1 MTVWTKTL
9 GIVFVLTAGI
19 VVSAAARLSPQAAL
33 EETIGGTISATRVI
47 TRDARLT
54 GNVVCAMTA
63 SSCIQFGAS
72 GITLNLNGFTMTG
85 LADPSIGCPEASVPN
100 EFGIDTNN
108 YSDVTILGPGV
119 VQQFR
124 NQGIIVRMNTA
135 RARVASVTSS
145 TNCAA
150 GIILVGSDNL
160 VEDNFLVRNGSP
172 TAACGGV

>member
-9 GIVFVLTAGI
+9 GIVFVLTAGM

-33 EETIGGTISATRVI
+33 EETISGTISATRVI

-85 LADPSIGCPEASVPN
+85 LADPSIGCPEARVPN
-100 EFGIDTNN
+100 EFGVDTNDR
-108 YSDVTILGPGV
+108 SDVTILGPGV

-124 NQGIIVRMNTA
+124 NQGIFVSVNTA

-145 TNCAA
+145 TNCGA
-150 GIILVGSDNL
+150 GIFLLGSDNL
-160 VEDNFLVRNGSP
+160 VEGNFLMRNGALA
-172 TAACGGV
+172 AACGGV